1 MANPLYNE
9 MNPIPNGMA
18 NGQDFMSRLNFLKSS
33 VSDPNAMI
41 QQMLN
46 SGRITQEQYN
56 SAVQQAQQIQQMLH
70 QNGR

>member
-9 MNPIPNGMA
+9 MNAVPNSMA
-18 NGQDFMSRLNFLKSS
+18 NGQDFMSRLNLLKSS

-70 QNGR
+70 QNRR

>member
-9 MNPIPNGMA
+9 MNAVPNSMV
-18 NGQDFMSRLNFLKSS
+18 NGQDFMSRLNMLKSS

-46 SGRITQEQYN
+46 SGRVPQEQYN
-56 SAVQQAQQIQQMLH
+56 AAVQQAQQIQQMM
-70 QNGR
+70 RR